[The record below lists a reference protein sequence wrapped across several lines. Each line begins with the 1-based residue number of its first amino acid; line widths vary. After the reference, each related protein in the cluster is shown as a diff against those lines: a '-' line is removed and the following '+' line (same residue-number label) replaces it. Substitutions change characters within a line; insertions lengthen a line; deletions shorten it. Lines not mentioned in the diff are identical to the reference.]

1 MPEGIK
7 RGHTDRQIDRK
18 VGRDGE
24 RKKEI
29 GAINFTDSFPFSL
42 SWVILFPTFTGLSA
56 AHSTNSIQYV
66 VYCGGSPGHNSMT
79 MYL

>member
-24 RKKEI
+24 RKKER
-29 GAINFTDSFPFSL
+29 NRSYKL
-42 SWVILFPTFTGLSA
+42 
-56 AHSTNSIQYV
+56 YR
-66 VYCGGSPGHNSMT
+66 
-79 MYL
+79 